1 MKCVSMKKVI
11 STFACVLLGL
21 GSAGICHAEPVMEVY
36 KSSFQTPININ
47 QLEKLDQDIIFANY
61 LNSLSNFYSRE
72 CPKLHPNYKIETQKI
87 REKLPKIYPNVFID
101 YQRSNQWF
109 SHLNNLSLR
118 QLETLKVVT
127 AIREMDKSFENSVLV
142 SDSTCQSYVQSN
154 QGDFRQFWQ
163 NSYDNT
169 LPVLIDGFN
178 QTYKNSINFP

>member
-36 KSSFQTPININ
+36 KSSFQTPIDTHN
-47 QLEKLDQDIIFANY
+47 LDKLDQAIIFANY
-61 LNSLSNFYSRE
+61 
-72 CPKLHPNYKIETQKI
+72 Q
-87 REKLPKIYPNVFID
+87 
-101 YQRSNQWF
+101 QSNQWF
-109 SHLNNLSLR
+109 DNLNTLNSR
-118 QLETLKVVT
+118 QLKTLKVVT